1 MTRSNDHANRIPDWK
16 RKPTSS
22 SSRGSG
28 LRRIQEKM
36 GEDPEIVHKIIDG
49 KGVVTTSSPIFAAFV
64 NDLIANSQAE

>member
-1 MTRSNDHANRIPDWK
+1 MQTGFQTGNANQLPLLLVGQAYEEF
-16 RKPTSS
+16 T
-22 SSRGSG
+22 
-28 LRRIQEKM
+28 EKM